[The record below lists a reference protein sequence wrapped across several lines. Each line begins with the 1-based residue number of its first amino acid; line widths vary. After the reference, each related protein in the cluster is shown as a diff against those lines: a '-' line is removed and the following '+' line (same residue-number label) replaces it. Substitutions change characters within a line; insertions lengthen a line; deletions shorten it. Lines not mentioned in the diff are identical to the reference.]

1 MYKDMNK
8 PLAGFFQLLFQL
20 WLYAPLLFLV
30 YINVLCL
37 VSIKGFCL
45 LPVILPASFF
55 IIRTVIF
62 NEEFRQFSRAT
73 PFRILVFYGIA
84 FAVSEVF
91 VIVLSAINED
101 LRITVGLVTIPAIYA
116 LIFTPLLVIRFE
128 VLLPKPDENQSANE
142 ELSDG
147 PSAVI

>member
-8 PLAGFFQLLFQL
+8 PLAGFSQLLFQL

-55 IIRTVIF
+55 IARTVIF

-73 PFRILVFYGIA
+73 PFRILVFFGIA
-84 FAVSEVF
+84 FVVAEIF
-91 VIVLSAINED
+91 VIVLSAIQED
-101 LRITVGLVTIPAIYA
+101 LRVTMGLITIPVIYA
-116 LIFTPLLVIRFE
+116 FIFTPLLVMRCE
-128 VLLPKPDENQSANE
+128 GWLPKPQENQMTGE
-142 ELSDG
+142 ELSEP